1 MSIGD
6 SQRLENAILSARDAA
21 RALSAENQARLA
33 QLMTVWAS
41 GYLEAMCRDVLR
53 AYAEQRADPGVAR
66 FVSHSLTRSR
76 SPRMENIVELVRSF
90 DKNRASELENFAE
103 GAIKESVNSIV
114 GLRNQI
120 AHGHPTDISVGRIG
134 SYFDHVRKFAEKL
147 EALFNTRQ
155 KS

>member
-103 GAIKESVNSIV
+103 G
-114 GLRNQI
+114 
-120 AHGHPTDISVGRIG
+120 P
-134 SYFDHVRKFAEKL
+134 
-147 EALFNTRQ
+147 
-155 KS
+155 